1 MIDME
6 TLGLECVNGFD
17 TDVFE
22 EKETDMVIFLYRMEN
37 LGLTDGIVDER
48 VPVASKGTVSG

>member
-1 MIDME
+1 
-6 TLGLECVNGFD
+6 VNGFN